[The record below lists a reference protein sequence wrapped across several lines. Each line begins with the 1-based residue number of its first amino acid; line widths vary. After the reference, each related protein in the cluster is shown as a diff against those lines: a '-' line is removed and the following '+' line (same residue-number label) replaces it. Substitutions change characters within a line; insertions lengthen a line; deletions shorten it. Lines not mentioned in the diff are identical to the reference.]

1 MTMIRLCPR
10 KWRGTADKIVALM
23 LTGLT
28 CLAAGPMLATAAA
41 AGTVPD
47 EDDVRQAVA
56 VFYETE
62 LRGTGMLNAGCSIAT
77 EPGCTVQTP
86 GIAKTGYISTFRLL
100 GCGQDK
106 DDRLVCRFT
115 VAFHCGLTAL
125 NSGSPGPLSNPFVR
139 ALYCADFGSGTPSN
153 GQAYLVPTLNGWRI
167 LPKRV
172 PD

>member
-1 MTMIRLCPR
+1 
-10 KWRGTADKIVALM
+10 
-23 LTGLT
+23 
-28 CLAAGPMLATAAA
+28 MLASAAS

-47 EDDVRQAVA
+47 ENDVRQAVA
-56 VFYETE
+56 AFYETE
-62 LRGTGMLNAGCSIAT
+62 LGGTGMLTGGCSIAT
-77 EPGCTVQTP
+77 APGCTVQTP
-86 GIAKTGYISTFRLL
+86 GIAKTVYISNFKLL

-106 DDRLVCRFT
+106 DNRLICRFT

-125 NSGSPGPLSNPFVR
+125 NTSSPGSLTNPFVR

-153 GQAYLVPTLNGWRI
+153 GQAYLVPTPNGWRV